1 MYLYTVEEDTNGLP
15 AGAILNFEY
24 GTYIESQ
31 EPICFTGDFFPFGSP
46 SCVLA
51 LRTDGV
57 SEEIS
62 TRIHNANEYQ
72 IDDSVIELVIN
83 QDFEEEIDQDFNV
96 YSTGEPISIDA

>member
-1 MYLYTVEEDTNGLP
+1 M
-15 AGAILNFEY
+15 
-24 GTYIESQ
+24 
-31 EPICFTGDFFPFGSP
+31 
-46 SCVLA
+46 

-57 SEEIS
+57 SDPIS

-83 QDFEEEIDQDFNV
+83 QGFEDEIDQDFNV